1 MKLDEAKKILGSV
14 GYSVSENLDSYV
26 KNTVKSL
33 MESLESRRATK
44 TKSYQILSE
53 MARFNG
59 RYTGSFAGLEGAGTV
74 ELTVKGQSKEFG
86 VAEAL
91 SKVENDF
98 KSANSKGMSQK
109 TAENLLANFD
119 AALAAFPETGNQ
131 EYLEELKKEREYISQ
146 CVEDGDGIPQGGWTD
161 QGLARTTHSRDDSAL
176 DAKKLIKNIQ
186 NSITSFS
193 RGGSNAD
200 LIKDRIDQLM
210 ARADELTAEEREKV
224 EGLYTKL
231 DIAVGKNRV
240 NAVASGKVSIFKP
253 ATPGALMRVRIRL
266 NNGNIKFTENEDGS
280 LTIKKKQEDLEDLI
294 GEYGEFI
301 VPEAPAASASDN
313 DLWIEFA
320 NEEEAQIAA
329 EEIFP
334 NVNVTSEID
343 GAVVHITG
351 TPAALRRATT
361 ALQTNGLEVQVID
374 TPATTVE
381 ESTKVDENEEQIN
394 EGLFGNKFGRTKHDL
409 NEALV
414 AELKDVP
421 AGDRKKIIYVLNDN
435 GFGDR
440 VKEYGFKADDD
451 LGEFWFGVA
460 QVLGF
465 VPSHCEDLGN
475 GIVKINGKKCK
486 SALDAYKTIVFT
498 SEVEG
503 ANEVDESYENYLD
516 VAARLTDYGS
526 I

>member
-14 GYSVSENLDSYV
+14 GYSVSENLDRYF

-59 RYTGSFAGLEGAGTV
+59 RYTGSFAGLEDAGTV
-74 ELTVKGQSKEFG
+74 ELTVKGQSKEFS

-109 TAENLLANFD
+109 TAEILLANFD
-119 AALAAFPETGNQ
+119 AVLAAFPETGNQ
-131 EYLEELKKEREYISQ
+131 EYLEELRKEREYIAQ
-146 CVEDGDGIPQGGWTD
+146 CAEEGDGIPQGGWTD

-301 VPEAPAASASDN
+301 VPEAPAAASDN

-361 ALQTNGLEVQVID
+361 ALQTNGIEAQVID
-374 TPATTVE
+374 APAAPVE
-381 ESTKVDENEEQIN
+381 ESTKVEENTRKQIIKENVEVKNEET
-394 EGLFGNKFGRTKHDL
+394 E
-409 NEALV
+409 
-414 AELKDVP
+414 
-421 AGDRKKIIYVLNDN
+421 
-435 GFGDR
+435 
-440 VKEYGFKADDD
+440 
-451 LGEFWFGVA
+451 
-460 QVLGF
+460 
-465 VPSHCEDLGN
+465 EDETD
-475 GIVKINGKKCK
+475 
-486 SALDAYKTIVFT
+486 SF
-498 SEVEG
+498 
-503 ANEVDESYENYLD
+503 LD

>member
-1 MKLDEAKKILGSV
+1 MELNEAKKILGSV
-14 GYSVSENLDSYV
+14 GYSVNSKSKDDF
-26 KNTVKSL
+26 KKTVKDL
-33 MESLESRRATK
+33 MESMESRNATR
-44 TKSYQILSE
+44 TKAYQILSE

-59 RYTGSFAGLEGAGTV
+59 RYTGSFSGLENAGTV
-74 ELTVKGQSKEFG
+74 NLTVRGTSKEFG

-109 TAENLLANFD
+109 TAEILLANFD

-131 EYLEELKKEREYISQ
+131 EYFEELQKEREYINQ
-146 CVEDGDGIPQGGWTD
+146 CVEDGDGIPQGGWTE

-176 DAKKLIKNIQ
+176 DAKTLIKNIQ

-231 DIAVGKNRV
+231 EIAVGRNRA

-253 ATPGALMRVRIRL
+253 ATPGALTRVRIRL

-280 LTIKKKQEDLEDLI
+280 LTIKKKQEDLEELI

-301 VPEAPAASASDN
+301 TPEAPAAAASSN
-313 DLWIEFA
+313 DLWLEFT

-334 NVNVTSEID
+334 NVNVTSEVD
-343 GAVVHITG
+343 GAVVHING

-374 TPATTVE
+374 APAAPAEETEQVE
-381 ESTKVDENEEQIN
+381 ESTEVKENTEKEIIKENTEKEIIKENVEVKNEE
-394 EGLFGNKFGRTKHDL
+394 ET
-409 NEALV
+409 E
-414 AELKDVP
+414 
-421 AGDRKKIIYVLNDN
+421 
-435 GFGDR
+435 
-440 VKEYGFKADDD
+440 
-451 LGEFWFGVA
+451 
-460 QVLGF
+460 
-465 VPSHCEDLGN
+465 EDE
-475 GIVKINGKKCK
+475 IDSV
-486 SALDAYKTIVFT
+486 
-498 SEVEG
+498 
-503 ANEVDESYENYLD
+503 LD

>member
-1 MKLDEAKKILGSV
+1 
-14 GYSVSENLDSYV
+14 
-26 KNTVKSL
+26 
-33 MESLESRRATK
+33 
-44 TKSYQILSE
+44 
-53 MARFNG
+53 
-59 RYTGSFAGLEGAGTV
+59 
-74 ELTVKGQSKEFG
+74 
-86 VAEAL
+86 
-91 SKVENDF
+91 
-98 KSANSKGMSQK
+98 
-109 TAENLLANFD
+109 
-119 AALAAFPETGNQ
+119 
-131 EYLEELKKEREYISQ
+131 
-146 CVEDGDGIPQGGWTD
+146 
-161 QGLARTTHSRDDSAL
+161 
-176 DAKKLIKNIQ
+176 
-186 NSITSFS
+186 
-193 RGGSNAD
+193 
-200 LIKDRIDQLM
+200 M
-210 ARADELTAEEREKV
+210 ARADELTAEEKEKV
-224 EGLYTKL
+224 DGLYTKL
-231 DIAVGKNRV
+231 NIAVSKNRV

-374 TPATTVE
+374 TPAAPVD
-381 ESTKVDENEEQIN
+381 ESTKVEENEEQIN

-435 GFGDR
+435 GFEDR

>member
-1 MKLDEAKKILGSV
+1 MKLEEAKKILGSV
-14 GYSVSENLDSYV
+14 GYSVNENLDSYV

-33 MESLESRRATK
+33 IESLESRHATK

-59 RYTGSFAGLEGAGTV
+59 RYTGSFAGLEDAGTV
-74 ELTVKGQSKEFG
+74 NLTVKGQSKEFG

-109 TAENLLANFD
+109 TAEVLLANFD
-119 AALAAFPETGNQ
+119 AAIGAFPETGNQ
-131 EYLEELKKEREYISQ
+131 EYLEELQKERDYINQ

-176 DAKKLIKNIQ
+176 DAKTLIKNIQ

-231 DIAVGKNRV
+231 EIAVGRNRV

-253 ATPGALMRVRIRL
+253 ATPGALTRVRIRL

-280 LTIKKKQEDLEDLI
+280 LTIKKKQEDLEELI

-301 VPEAPAASASDN
+301 TPEAPAAAASSN
-313 DLWIEFA
+313 DLWLEFA

-334 NVNVTSEID
+334 NVNVTSDVD
-343 GAVVHITG
+343 GAVVHING

-374 TPATTVE
+374 APAAPAEEPAQVE
-381 ESTKVDENEEQIN
+381 ESTEVKENTEKEIIKENVEVKNEE
-394 EGLFGNKFGRTKHDL
+394 ET
-409 NEALV
+409 E
-414 AELKDVP
+414 E
-421 AGDRKKIIYVLNDN
+421 
-435 GFGDR
+435 
-440 VKEYGFKADDD
+440 
-451 LGEFWFGVA
+451 
-460 QVLGF
+460 
-465 VPSHCEDLGN
+465 EDE
-475 GIVKINGKKCK
+475 ID
-486 SALDAYKTIVFT
+486 SF
-498 SEVEG
+498 
-503 ANEVDESYENYLD
+503 LD

>member
-1 MKLDEAKKILGSV
+1 MKLEEAKKILGSV
-14 GYSVSENLDSYV
+14 GYSVNENLDSYV

-33 MESLESRRATK
+33 MESLESRHATK

-59 RYTGSFAGLEGAGTV
+59 RYTGSFAGLEDAGTV
-74 ELTVKGQSKEFG
+74 NLTVKGQSKEFG

-109 TAENLLANFD
+109 TAEVLLANFD

-131 EYLEELKKEREYISQ
+131 EYLRELQKERAYINQ
-146 CVEDGDGIPQGGWTD
+146 CVEEGDGIPQGRWTD
-161 QGLARTTHSRDDSAL
+161 EGQARTTHSRDDSAL
-176 DAKKLIKNIQ
+176 DAKTLIKNIQ

-231 DIAVGKNRV
+231 EIAVGKNRV

-253 ATPGALMRVRIRL
+253 ATPGALTRVRIRL

-280 LTIKKKQEDLEDLI
+280 LTIKKKQEELEDLI

-301 VPEAPAASASDN
+301 TPEAPAATASSN
-313 DLWIEFA
+313 DLWLEFT

-334 NVNVTSEID
+334 NVNVTSEVE
-343 GAVVHITG
+343 GAVVHING

-374 TPATTVE
+374 APATPAEETEQVE
-381 ESTKVDENEEQIN
+381 ESTEVKENTEKEIIKENVEVKNEE
-394 EGLFGNKFGRTKHDL
+394 ET
-409 NEALV
+409 E
-414 AELKDVP
+414 
-421 AGDRKKIIYVLNDN
+421 
-435 GFGDR
+435 
-440 VKEYGFKADDD
+440 
-451 LGEFWFGVA
+451 
-460 QVLGF
+460 
-465 VPSHCEDLGN
+465 EDE
-475 GIVKINGKKCK
+475 ID
-486 SALDAYKTIVFT
+486 SF
-498 SEVEG
+498 
-503 ANEVDESYENYLD
+503 LD

>member
-59 RYTGSFAGLEGAGTV
+59 RYTGSFAGLEDAGTV
-74 ELTVKGQSKEFG
+74 ELTVKGQSKEFS

-109 TAENLLANFD
+109 TTEILLANFD

-131 EYLEELKKEREYISQ
+131 EYLEELRKEREYIAQ
-146 CVEDGDGIPQGGWTD
+146 CAEEGDGIPQGGWTD

-266 NNGNIKFTENEDGS
+266 NNGNIKFTENEDGT

-301 VPEAPAASASDN
+301 VPEAPAAAASEN
-313 DLWIEFA
+313 DLWIEFV
-320 NEEEAQIAA
+320 NEEEAQIAV

-351 TPAALRRATT
+351 TPTALRRATT
-361 ALQTNGLEVQVID
+361 ALQANGIEAQVID
-374 TPATTVE
+374 APVVPVE
-381 ESTKVDENEEQIN
+381 ESTKVEENTRKQIIKENVEVKNEET
-394 EGLFGNKFGRTKHDL
+394 E
-409 NEALV
+409 
-414 AELKDVP
+414 
-421 AGDRKKIIYVLNDN
+421 
-435 GFGDR
+435 
-440 VKEYGFKADDD
+440 
-451 LGEFWFGVA
+451 
-460 QVLGF
+460 
-465 VPSHCEDLGN
+465 EDE
-475 GIVKINGKKCK
+475 ID
-486 SALDAYKTIVFT
+486 SF
-498 SEVEG
+498 
-503 ANEVDESYENYLD
+503 LD

>member
-1 MKLDEAKKILGSV
+1 MKLEEAKKILGSV
-14 GYSVSENLDSYV
+14 GYSVNENLDSYV

-33 MESLESRRATK
+33 IESLESRHATK

-59 RYTGSFAGLEGAGTV
+59 RYTGSFAGLEDAGTV
-74 ELTVKGQSKEFG
+74 NLTVKGQSKEFG

-109 TAENLLANFD
+109 TAEVLLANFD
-119 AALAAFPETGNQ
+119 AAIGAFPETGNQ
-131 EYLEELKKEREYISQ
+131 EYLEELQKERDYINQ

-176 DAKKLIKNIQ
+176 DAKTLIKNIQ

-231 DIAVGKNRV
+231 EIAVGRNRV

-253 ATPGALMRVRIRL
+253 ATPGALTRVRIRL

-280 LTIKKKQEDLEDLI
+280 LTIKKKQEDLEELI

-301 VPEAPAASASDN
+301 TPEAPAATATAN
-313 DLWIEFA
+313 DLWLEFA

-334 NVNVTSEID
+334 NVNVTSEVD
-343 GAVVHITG
+343 GAVVHING
-351 TPAALRRATT
+351 TQAALRRATT

-374 TPATTVE
+374 APAASAEEPAQVE
-381 ESTKVDENEEQIN
+381 ESTEVKENTEKEIIKENVEAKNEE
-394 EGLFGNKFGRTKHDL
+394 ES
-409 NEALV
+409 E
-414 AELKDVP
+414 
-421 AGDRKKIIYVLNDN
+421 
-435 GFGDR
+435 
-440 VKEYGFKADDD
+440 
-451 LGEFWFGVA
+451 
-460 QVLGF
+460 
-465 VPSHCEDLGN
+465 EDE
-475 GIVKINGKKCK
+475 ID
-486 SALDAYKTIVFT
+486 SF
-498 SEVEG
+498 
-503 ANEVDESYENYLD
+503 LD

>member
-59 RYTGSFAGLEGAGTV
+59 RYTGSFAGLEDAGTV
-74 ELTVKGQSKEFG
+74 ELTVKGQSKEFS

-109 TAENLLANFD
+109 TTEILLANFD

-131 EYLEELKKEREYISQ
+131 EYLEELRKEREYIAQ
-146 CVEDGDGIPQGGWTD
+146 CAEEGDGIPQGGWTD

-301 VPEAPAASASDN
+301 VPEAPAAASDN

-361 ALQTNGLEVQVID
+361 ALQTNGIEAQVID
-374 TPATTVE
+374 APAAPVE
-381 ESTKVDENEEQIN
+381 ESTKVEENTRKQIIKENVEVKNEET
-394 EGLFGNKFGRTKHDL
+394 E
-409 NEALV
+409 
-414 AELKDVP
+414 
-421 AGDRKKIIYVLNDN
+421 
-435 GFGDR
+435 
-440 VKEYGFKADDD
+440 
-451 LGEFWFGVA
+451 
-460 QVLGF
+460 
-465 VPSHCEDLGN
+465 EDETD
-475 GIVKINGKKCK
+475 
-486 SALDAYKTIVFT
+486 SF
-498 SEVEG
+498 
-503 ANEVDESYENYLD
+503 LD

>member
-1 MKLDEAKKILGSV
+1 MKLEEAKKILGSV
-14 GYSVSENLDSYV
+14 GYSVNENLDSYV

-33 MESLESRRATK
+33 MESLESRHATK

-59 RYTGSFAGLEGAGTV
+59 RYTGSFAGLEDAGTV
-74 ELTVKGQSKEFG
+74 NLTVKGQSKEFG

-109 TAENLLANFD
+109 TAEILLANFD

-131 EYLEELKKEREYISQ
+131 EYFEELQKEREYINQ
-146 CVEDGDGIPQGGWTD
+146 CVEDGDGIPQGGWTE

-176 DAKKLIKNIQ
+176 DAKTLIKNIQ

-231 DIAVGKNRV
+231 EIAVGRNRA

-253 ATPGALMRVRIRL
+253 ATPGALTRVRIRL
-266 NNGNIKFTENEDGS
+266 NNSNIKFTENEDGS
-280 LTIKKKQEDLEDLI
+280 LTIKKKQEDLQDLI

-301 VPEAPAASASDN
+301 TPEAPAATASSN
-313 DLWIEFA
+313 DLWLEFT

-334 NVNVTSEID
+334 NVNVTSEVD
-343 GAVVHITG
+343 GAVVHING

-374 TPATTVE
+374 APAATVEETEQVE
-381 ESTKVDENEEQIN
+381 ESTEVKENSEKEIIKENTEKEIIKENVEVKNEE
-394 EGLFGNKFGRTKHDL
+394 ET
-409 NEALV
+409 E
-414 AELKDVP
+414 
-421 AGDRKKIIYVLNDN
+421 
-435 GFGDR
+435 
-440 VKEYGFKADDD
+440 
-451 LGEFWFGVA
+451 
-460 QVLGF
+460 
-465 VPSHCEDLGN
+465 EDE
-475 GIVKINGKKCK
+475 IDSV
-486 SALDAYKTIVFT
+486 
-498 SEVEG
+498 
-503 ANEVDESYENYLD
+503 LD

>member
-14 GYSVSENLDSYV
+14 GYSVSENLDSYF

-59 RYTGSFAGLEGAGTV
+59 RYTGSFAGLEDAGTV
-74 ELTVKGQSKEFG
+74 ELKVKGQSKEFS

-109 TAENLLANFD
+109 TTEILLANFD
-119 AALAAFPETGNQ
+119 AALAAFPETGGNQ
-131 EYLEELKKEREYISQ
+131 EYLEELRKEREYIAQ
-146 CVEDGDGIPQGGWTD
+146 CAEEGDGIPQGGWTD

-266 NNGNIKFTENEDGS
+266 NNSNIKFTENEDGS

-351 TPAALRRATT
+351 TPAALRRVTT

-374 TPATTVE
+374 APAAEEAEQVE
-381 ESTKVDENEEQIN
+381 ESTEVKENTRKRIIKENVEVKNEEEI
-394 EGLFGNKFGRTKHDL
+394 EED
-409 NEALV
+409 
-414 AELKDVP
+414 
-421 AGDRKKIIYVLNDN
+421 KIDS
-435 GFGDR
+435 F
-440 VKEYGFKADDD
+440 
-451 LGEFWFGVA
+451 
-460 QVLGF
+460 
-465 VPSHCEDLGN
+465 
-475 GIVKINGKKCK
+475 
-486 SALDAYKTIVFT
+486 
-498 SEVEG
+498 
-503 ANEVDESYENYLD
+503 LD

>member
-1 MKLDEAKKILGSV
+1 MKLEEAKKILGSV
-14 GYSVSENLDSYV
+14 GYSVNENLDSYV

-33 MESLESRRATK
+33 IESLESRHATK

-59 RYTGSFAGLEGAGTV
+59 RYTGSFAGLEDAGTV
-74 ELTVKGQSKEFG
+74 NLTVKGQSKEFG

-109 TAENLLANFD
+109 TAEVLLANFD
-119 AALAAFPETGNQ
+119 AAIGAFPETGNQ
-131 EYLEELKKEREYISQ
+131 EYLEELQKERDYINQ

-176 DAKKLIKNIQ
+176 DAKTLIKNIQ

-231 DIAVGKNRV
+231 EIAVGRNRV

-253 ATPGALMRVRIRL
+253 ATPGALTRVRIRL

-280 LTIKKKQEDLEDLI
+280 LTIKKKQEDLEELI

-301 VPEAPAASASDN
+301 TPEAPAATASSN
-313 DLWIEFA
+313 DLWLEFA

-334 NVNVTSEID
+334 NVNVTSEVD
-343 GAVVHITG
+343 GAVVHING
-351 TPAALRRATT
+351 TQAALRRATI

-374 TPATTVE
+374 APAAPAEEPAQVE
-381 ESTKVDENEEQIN
+381 ESTEVKENTEKEIIKENVEVKNEE
-394 EGLFGNKFGRTKHDL
+394 ES
-409 NEALV
+409 E
-414 AELKDVP
+414 
-421 AGDRKKIIYVLNDN
+421 
-435 GFGDR
+435 
-440 VKEYGFKADDD
+440 
-451 LGEFWFGVA
+451 
-460 QVLGF
+460 
-465 VPSHCEDLGN
+465 EDE
-475 GIVKINGKKCK
+475 ID
-486 SALDAYKTIVFT
+486 SF
-498 SEVEG
+498 
-503 ANEVDESYENYLD
+503 LD

>member
-14 GYSVSENLDSYV
+14 GYTVSENLDSYV

-33 MESLESRRATK
+33 MESLESRHATK

-59 RYTGSFAGLEGAGTV
+59 RYTGSFSGLEDAGTV
-74 ELTVKGQSKEFG
+74 NLTVKGQSKEFG

-119 AALAAFPETGNQ
+119 AALAAFPENGNQ
-131 EYLEELKKEREYISQ
+131 EYLGELQKERDYINQ
-146 CVEDGDGIPQGGWTD
+146 CVEDGEGIPQGGWTE

-231 DIAVGKNRV
+231 EIAIGRNRV
-240 NAVASGKVSIFKP
+240 NSVASGKVSIFKP
-253 ATPGALMRVRIRL
+253 ATPGALTRVRIRL

-280 LTIKKKQEDLEDLI
+280 LTIKKKQEDLEELI

-301 VPEAPAASASDN
+301 TPEAPAATATAN
-313 DLWIEFA
+313 DLWLEFT

-334 NVNVTSEID
+334 NVNVTSEVD
-343 GAVVHITG
+343 GAVVHING
-351 TPAALRRATT
+351 TQAALRRATT

-374 TPATTVE
+374 APAEEPEQVE
-381 ESTKVDENEEQIN
+381 ESTEVKENTKKEIIKENVEVKNEE
-394 EGLFGNKFGRTKHDL
+394 
-409 NEALV
+409 
-414 AELKDVP
+414 
-421 AGDRKKIIYVLNDN
+421 
-435 GFGDR
+435 
-440 VKEYGFKADDD
+440 
-451 LGEFWFGVA
+451 
-460 QVLGF
+460 
-465 VPSHCEDLGN
+465 
-475 GIVKINGKKCK
+475 
-486 SALDAYKTIVFT
+486 
-498 SEVEG
+498 
-503 ANEVDESYENYLD
+503 DEIDSFLD

>member
-1 MKLDEAKKILGSV
+1 MKLEEAKKILGSV
-14 GYSVSENLDSYV
+14 GYSVNENLDSYV

-33 MESLESRRATK
+33 IESLESRHATK

-59 RYTGSFAGLEGAGTV
+59 RYTGSFAGLEDAGTV
-74 ELTVKGQSKEFG
+74 NLTVKGQSKEFG

-131 EYLEELKKEREYISQ
+131 EYLEELQKEREYINQ

-161 QGLARTTHSRDDSAL
+161 QGLARTTHSRDDNAL
-176 DAKKLIKNIQ
+176 DAKTLIKNIQ

-200 LIKDRIDQLM
+200 LIKGRIDQLM

-231 DIAVGKNRV
+231 EIAVGRNRV

-253 ATPGALMRVRIRL
+253 ATPGALTRVRIRL

-280 LTIKKKQEDLEDLI
+280 LTIKKKQEDLQDLI

-301 VPEAPAASASDN
+301 TPEAPAATATAN
-313 DLWIEFA
+313 DLWLEFA

-334 NVNVTSEID
+334 NVNVTSEVD
-343 GAVVHITG
+343 GAVVHING
-351 TPAALRRATT
+351 TQAALRRATT

-374 TPATTVE
+374 APAAPAEEPAQVE
-381 ESTKVDENEEQIN
+381 ESTEVKENTEKEIIKENVEVKNEE
-394 EGLFGNKFGRTKHDL
+394 ES
-409 NEALV
+409 E
-414 AELKDVP
+414 
-421 AGDRKKIIYVLNDN
+421 
-435 GFGDR
+435 
-440 VKEYGFKADDD
+440 
-451 LGEFWFGVA
+451 
-460 QVLGF
+460 
-465 VPSHCEDLGN
+465 EDE
-475 GIVKINGKKCK
+475 ID
-486 SALDAYKTIVFT
+486 SF
-498 SEVEG
+498 
-503 ANEVDESYENYLD
+503 LD

>member
-1 MKLDEAKKILGSV
+1 M
-14 GYSVSENLDSYV
+14 
-26 KNTVKSL
+26 TV
-33 MESLESRRATK
+33 R
-44 TKSYQILSE
+44 
-53 MARFNG
+53 
-59 RYTGSFAGLEGAGTV
+59 
-74 ELTVKGQSKEFG
+74 GQQNEFG

-98 KSANSKGMSQK
+98 KSANSKGMSQN
-109 TAENLLANFD
+109 TAETLLANFD

-131 EYLEELKKEREYISQ
+131 EYYEELQKEREYINQ
-146 CVEDGDGIPQGGWTD
+146 CVEGGDGIPQGGWTE

-176 DAKKLIKNIQ
+176 DAKTLIKNIQ

-231 DIAVGKNRV
+231 EIAVGRNRV

-253 ATPGALMRVRIRL
+253 ATPGALTRVRIRL
-266 NNGNIKFTENEDGS
+266 NNGNIKFTENDDGS
-280 LTIKKKQEDLEDLI
+280 LTIKKKQEELEDLI

-301 VPEAPAASASDN
+301 TPEAPAAAATSN

-320 NEEEAQIAA
+320 NAEEAQIAA

-334 NVNVTSEID
+334 NVNVTSEVD
-343 GAVVHITG
+343 GSIVHING

-361 ALQTNGLEVQVID
+361 ALQTNGLQVQVND
-374 TPATTVE
+374 TPVAEVAEME
-381 ESTKVDENEEQIN
+381 ESTEVKENTEKEIIKENVEVKNEE
-394 EGLFGNKFGRTKHDL
+394 ET
-409 NEALV
+409 E
-414 AELKDVP
+414 
-421 AGDRKKIIYVLNDN
+421 
-435 GFGDR
+435 
-440 VKEYGFKADDD
+440 
-451 LGEFWFGVA
+451 
-460 QVLGF
+460 
-465 VPSHCEDLGN
+465 EDE
-475 GIVKINGKKCK
+475 ID
-486 SALDAYKTIVFT
+486 SF
-498 SEVEG
+498 
-503 ANEVDESYENYLD
+503 LD

>member
-1 MKLDEAKKILGSV
+1 MKLEEAKKILGSV

-33 MESLESRRATK
+33 MESLESRHATK

-59 RYTGSFAGLEGAGTV
+59 RYTGSFAGLEDAGTV
-74 ELTVKGQSKEFG
+74 NLTVKGQSKEFG

-131 EYLEELKKEREYISQ
+131 EYLEELQKEREYINQ

-176 DAKKLIKNIQ
+176 DAKTLIKNIQ

-231 DIAVGKNRV
+231 EIAVGRNRV

-253 ATPGALMRVRIRL
+253 ATPGALTRVRIRL

-280 LTIKKKQEDLEDLI
+280 LTIKKKQEDLQDLI

-301 VPEAPAASASDN
+301 TPEAPATTATAN
-313 DLWIEFA
+313 DLWLEFA

-334 NVNVTSEID
+334 NVNVTSEVD
-343 GAVVHITG
+343 GAVVHING
-351 TPAALRRATT
+351 TAAALRRATT

-374 TPATTVE
+374 APTAPAEEPAQVE
-381 ESTKVDENEEQIN
+381 ESTEVKENTEKEIIKENVEVKNEE
-394 EGLFGNKFGRTKHDL
+394 ES
-409 NEALV
+409 E
-414 AELKDVP
+414 
-421 AGDRKKIIYVLNDN
+421 
-435 GFGDR
+435 
-440 VKEYGFKADDD
+440 
-451 LGEFWFGVA
+451 
-460 QVLGF
+460 
-465 VPSHCEDLGN
+465 EDE
-475 GIVKINGKKCK
+475 ID
-486 SALDAYKTIVFT
+486 SF
-498 SEVEG
+498 
-503 ANEVDESYENYLD
+503 LD

>member
-1 MKLDEAKKILGSV
+1 MKLEEAKKILGSV
-14 GYSVSENLDSYV
+14 GYSVNENLDSYV

-33 MESLESRRATK
+33 MESLESRHATK

-59 RYTGSFAGLEGAGTV
+59 RYTGSFAGLEDAGTV
-74 ELTVKGQSKEFG
+74 NLTVKGQSKEFG

-109 TAENLLANFD
+109 TAEVLLANFD

-131 EYLEELKKEREYISQ
+131 EYFEELQKEREYINQ
-146 CVEDGDGIPQGGWTD
+146 CVEDGDGIPQGGWTE

-176 DAKKLIKNIQ
+176 DAKTLIKNIQ

-231 DIAVGKNRV
+231 EIAVGRNRV

-253 ATPGALMRVRIRL
+253 ATPGALTRVRIRL
-266 NNGNIKFTENEDGS
+266 NNSNIKFTENEDGS

-301 VPEAPAASASDN
+301 TPEAPAATTSSN
-313 DLWIEFA
+313 DLWLEFT

-334 NVNVTSEID
+334 NVNVTSEVD
-343 GAVVHITG
+343 GAVVHING

-374 TPATTVE
+374 APAATVEETEQVE
-381 ESTKVDENEEQIN
+381 ESTEVKENTEKEIIKENNEKEIIKENVEVKNEE
-394 EGLFGNKFGRTKHDL
+394 ET
-409 NEALV
+409 E
-414 AELKDVP
+414 
-421 AGDRKKIIYVLNDN
+421 
-435 GFGDR
+435 
-440 VKEYGFKADDD
+440 
-451 LGEFWFGVA
+451 
-460 QVLGF
+460 
-465 VPSHCEDLGN
+465 EDE
-475 GIVKINGKKCK
+475 IDSV
-486 SALDAYKTIVFT
+486 
-498 SEVEG
+498 
-503 ANEVDESYENYLD
+503 LD

>member
-14 GYSVSENLDSYV
+14 GYSVSENLDSYF

-109 TAENLLANFD
+109 TAEILLANFD

-131 EYLEELKKEREYISQ
+131 EYLKELRKEREYIAQ

-253 ATPGALMRVRIRL
+253 ATTGALMRVRIRL

-301 VPEAPAASASDN
+301 VPEAPAAASDN

-374 TPATTVE
+374 APAAEEAEQVE
-381 ESTKVDENEEQIN
+381 ESTEVKENTRKQIIKENVEVKNEET
-394 EGLFGNKFGRTKHDL
+394 E
-409 NEALV
+409 
-414 AELKDVP
+414 
-421 AGDRKKIIYVLNDN
+421 
-435 GFGDR
+435 
-440 VKEYGFKADDD
+440 
-451 LGEFWFGVA
+451 
-460 QVLGF
+460 
-465 VPSHCEDLGN
+465 EDE
-475 GIVKINGKKCK
+475 I
-486 SALDAYKTIVFT
+486 DTF
-498 SEVEG
+498 
-503 ANEVDESYENYLD
+503 LD

>member
-1 MKLDEAKKILGSV
+1 MKLEEAKKILGSV
-14 GYSVSENLDSYV
+14 GYSVNENLDSYV

-33 MESLESRRATK
+33 IESLESRHATK

-59 RYTGSFAGLEGAGTV
+59 RYTGSFAGLEDAGTV
-74 ELTVKGQSKEFG
+74 NLTVKGQSKEFG

-109 TAENLLANFD
+109 TAEVLLANFD
-119 AALAAFPETGNQ
+119 AAIGAFPETGNQ
-131 EYLEELKKEREYISQ
+131 EYLEELQKERDYINQ

-176 DAKKLIKNIQ
+176 DAKTLIKNIQ

-231 DIAVGKNRV
+231 EIAVGRNRV

-253 ATPGALMRVRIRL
+253 ATPGALTRVRIRL

-280 LTIKKKQEDLEDLI
+280 LTIKKKQEDLEELI

-301 VPEAPAASASDN
+301 TPEAPAAAASSN
-313 DLWIEFA
+313 DLWLEFA

-334 NVNVTSEID
+334 NVNVTSEVD
-343 GAVVHITG
+343 GAVVHING

-374 TPATTVE
+374 APAAPAEEPAQVE
-381 ESTKVDENEEQIN
+381 ESTEVKENIEKEIIKENVEVKNEE
-394 EGLFGNKFGRTKHDL
+394 ET
-409 NEALV
+409 E
-414 AELKDVP
+414 E
-421 AGDRKKIIYVLNDN
+421 
-435 GFGDR
+435 
-440 VKEYGFKADDD
+440 
-451 LGEFWFGVA
+451 
-460 QVLGF
+460 
-465 VPSHCEDLGN
+465 EDE
-475 GIVKINGKKCK
+475 ID
-486 SALDAYKTIVFT
+486 SF
-498 SEVEG
+498 
-503 ANEVDESYENYLD
+503 LD